1 MHVTDMKVRRIPAS
15 GQFQFVGEGTGIE
28 KGNHFLNA
36 ISLKGLSPYSVR
48 SYAYDLVVIY
58 RWLEKENFEMENLQG
73 KDLFNLIRFEKDCG
87 HNAKTINRRLITL
100 RVYYRFL
107 FDQDLEQGVNMATSR
122 GYYRGAGSAFMGL
135 VIRKRRG
142 RVHLKVKEGELL
154 IVPLNAE
161 KANKFINGI
170 DSYRDLAIVG
180 LMLFCGLRSCEVRN
194 LEIEKIN
201 FAERKMTVMG
211 KGGRERMVPLV
222 DQVIRLMRSYI
233 EIERP
238 RNTTTVKLFTVIKGK
253 NRGQALT
260 EAGLRSLFR
269 YKRKISGIA
278 EANPHR
284 FRHTF
289 GTNMA
294 KSKMNIR
301 VLQQLLGHAEG
312 SPVTQRYI
320 HIALADVEEAFYEA
334 NREIQKKYSH
344 LA

>member
-1 MHVTDMKVRRIPAS
+1 MKVKRDEAS
-15 GQFQFVGEGTGIE
+15 RQFQIFGESVGIE
-28 KGNHFLNA
+28 ECNRFLGA
-36 ISLKGLSPYSVR
+36 LSLKGLSPYSVR

-58 RWLEKENFEMENLQG
+58 RWLKKEDFEVENLQG
-73 KDLFNLIRFEKDCG
+73 KDLFELIRFEKNCG
-87 HNAKTINRRLITL
+87 HKAKTINRRLITL

-107 FDQDLEQGVNMATSR
+107 FDRELEQGVNMATSR
-122 GYYRGAGSAFMGL
+122 GSYRGPGSAFMGL

-142 RVHLKVKEGELL
+142 RVHLKVKEDELL
-154 IVPLNAE
+154 IIPLNAE
-161 KANKFINGI
+161 KANEFIRGI
-170 DSYRDLAIVG
+170 DSYRDLSIVG
-180 LMLFCGLRSCEVRN
+180 LMLFCGLRSCEVRS

-211 KGGRERMVPLV
+211 KGGRERMIPLV
-222 DQVIRLMRSYI
+222 DQVIRLMRSYM

-238 RNTTTVKLFTVIKGK
+238 RNACTSKLFTVLKGK

-269 YKRKISGIA
+269 YKRKISGVA

-334 NREIQKKYSH
+334 NREVEKKYSD

>member
-1 MHVTDMKVRRIPAS
+1 MKVRLVSS
-15 GQFQFVGEGTGIE
+15 GQLEIIGENIE
-28 KGNHFLNA
+28 TQDANRFLNA
-36 ISLKGLSPYSVR
+36 LSLRGLSMYSVR
-48 SYAYDLVVIY
+48 SYAYDLVIIF
-58 RWLEKENFEMENLQG
+58 RWLKKDGFKLSSLEG
-73 KDLFNLIRFEKDCG
+73 KNIYGLIRFEKNCG
-87 HNAKTINRRLITL
+87 HRATTINRRLITL

-107 FDQDLEQGVNMATSR
+107 FDQELEQGVNMTTGR
-122 GYYRGAGSAFMGL
+122 GYYRGPGSAFMGL
-135 VIRKRRG
+135 VVRKRKG
-142 RVHLKVKEGELL
+142 RVHLKVKEEKLL
-154 IVPLNAE
+154 IIPLSAE
-161 KANKFINGI
+161 KANEFIEGI

-222 DQVIRLMRSYI
+222 DQVTRLMRSYLA
-233 EIERP
+233 IERP
-238 RNTTTVKLFTVIKGK
+238 RDAPTMKLFTVLKGK
-253 NRGQALT
+253 TRGQALT

-269 YKRKISGIA
+269 YKRKISGVA

-320 HIALADVEEAFYEA
+320 HIALADVEEAFHEA
-334 NREIQKKYSH
+334 NNEIKKKYSG